1 MSLEV
6 FYAGIYPDDLPQVR
20 EAVEQAMCP
29 EGGGLYRVE
38 FRIAQPDGLEPRWLL
53 SSGQSRFVNDQCV
66 RFSGVLQDIHTQRLA
81 TQALRQLNE
90 MLGKGSSAAP
100 ANATVPGS
108 CRKTCWPCSTRT

>member
-1 MSLEV
+1 M
-6 FYAGIYPDDLPQVR
+6 AACI
-20 EAVEQAMCP
+20 
-29 EGGGLYRVE
+29 VE

-90 MLGKGSSAAP
+90 MLGER
-100 ANATVPGS
+100 VE
-108 CRKTCWPCSTRT
+108 RRTRERDRLGAVARLAGRAQQGPDPQSR